1 MIAPRLSRLGELA
14 WLVAF
19 EPRLDPAVNA
29 HVLALAARLRD
40 AAIPGVRDIVPVVAS
55 LAVHVERHEDA
66 ACAGEAIRQLLA
78 DAAGALPHPEAGRLI
93 ELPVRYGGEEGPDLA
108 EVAAECGLEPQD
120 VVRRHVAAEYRVFML
135 GFLPGFPYL
144 GLVDPD
150 IQVSRRAE
158 PRARVPAGAV
168 GLAGPMTGV
177 YPVESPGGW
186 RIIGR
191 TPVRLFDPAAS
202 RPALL
207 QPGDRVRFV
216 PVDIDPAADTHRP
229 RT

>member
-1 MIAPRLSRLGELA
+1 MIPPRLSRLGELG

-40 AAIPGVRDIVPVVAS
+40 AAIPGVRDIVPAVAS

-66 ACAGEAIRQLLA
+66 VRAGETIAQLLA
-78 DAAGALPHPEAGRLI
+78 ESAEPPPDAAAGRLI
-93 ELPVRYGGEEGPDLA
+93 ELPVRYGGADGPDLA
-108 EVAAECGLEPQD
+108 DVAAECGLEPRD
-120 VVRRHVAAEYRVFML
+120 VVRRHVEAEYRVFML

-144 GLVDPD
+144 GVVNPA

-177 YPVESPGGW
+177 YPVEGPGGW

-191 TPVRLFDPAAS
+191 TPVRLFEPDAP

-216 PVDIDPAADTHRP
+216 PVDIEPATHAHRA